1 MKKAILF
8 VLCLSTIIAFSG
20 CGNNEDTKTEK
31 PNNEIVSEETENNSI
46 IGTWVVE
53 KNEVY
58 DGPLKE
64 MTEKTMNI
72 LYYVGAEYTFKED
85 GTFSNADNSVSIKSK
100 VLNDK
105 QIEWEDIITGQKS
118 TSDYKLNGDELIVY
132 ANYTG
137 DYSNLGYA
145 GATYYKRK

>member
-1 MKKAILF
+1 MVAICSL
-8 VLCLSTIIAFSG
+8 AG
-20 CGNNEDTKTEK
+20 CGNKEETKTEQS
-31 PNNEIVSEETENNSI
+31 NNEVVSQETENNSLL
-46 IGTWVVE
+46 GTWVVE

-105 QIEWEDIITGQKS
+105 QIQWEDIITGQKS
-118 TSDYKLNGDELIVY
+118 SSDYELNGDELIVY

-137 DYSNLGYA
+137 DYADLGYA